1 MRIMEPVYG
10 YDPLRRHSERNRCVQ
25 VIAAMVFGTQTIA
38 PVGMLAGPGNAC
50 VRKALTRLTRSTN
63 EVNTSKNA
71 R

>member
-1 MRIMEPVYG
+1 M
-10 YDPLRRHSERNRCVQ
+10 Q

-50 VRKALTRLTRSTN
+50 VREALTRLTRSTN